1 MKPARL
7 LDAQGSCQRAL
18 TKSPERGPYLAQQ
31 AHVGGERALHSAQ
44 VGLRA
49 IAVARAVA
57 RARALVLIRH
67 GRRCGALHERPLGVG
82 VRIPMWWLQTSLQ
95 GQNTEHA
102 AE

>member
-1 MKPARL
+1 MSLLAL

-18 TKSPERGPYLAQQ
+18 TESRERGHYLAQQ

-49 IAVARAVA
+49 VAVVRAVA

-102 AE
+102 AG